1 MAPLSTPHVPLP
13 TVPHTGPSAAMPGYA
28 PGPGAAS
35 AVRLV
40 GGAGSGAATRTA
52 TRTARGGTA
61 GGPHAPTTLD
71 ALLDSMRSERKLLED
86 LAATMRRQR
95 TAVGVDD
102 LQTVDD
108 TVFATHRILAT
119 LGQAR
124 LRRRQISRILAGV
137 DEIPLRELEDVIGP
151 QMSDPLR
158 GARDELQASA
168 QALSREVDVNRRVLR
183 DALAHGESHA
193 RVLVGAEDAGAAG
206 AMRYAPDGHTHA
218 ASPGAG
224 GLLVNRTA

>member
-1 MAPLSTPHVPLP
+1 MAPFLTPHAPVP
-13 TVPHTGPSAAMPGYA
+13 TVPLSSGGGAVPGYA

-40 GGAGSGAATRTA
+40 GGAGSGAGSGAATRTV
-52 TRTARGGTA
+52 RGGTA
-61 GGPHAPTTLD
+61 GGPHALTTLD

-95 TAVGVDD
+95 TAVGADD

-151 QMSDPLR
+151 QMTDPLR

-193 RVLVGAEDAGAAG
+193 RVLVGADDTAAAG
-206 AMRYAPDGHTHA
+206 AVRYAADGHTHA
-218 ASPGAG
+218 ASQGAG